1 MMEWVKVSWDDE
13 IPNWMGKINMFQT
26 TNQSY
31 LWVNDMAVSENGA
44 EPPQRSGKICI
55 FDRQLSAI
63 DADIILNSPFA
74 EGI

>member
-1 MMEWVKVSWDDE
+1 
-13 IPNWMGKINMFQT
+13 MFQT

-31 LWVNDMAVSENGA
+31 LWVNDTAVSENGA

>member
-1 MMEWVKVSWDDE
+1 
-13 IPNWMGKINMFQT
+13 MFQT

-44 EPPQRSGKICI
+44 DPPQRSGKICI

-74 EGI
+74 EGIQNGSSHHKDNNATKNDISS